1 MEEVVDEEE
10 EQRRI
15 EREGEGRRREVKGEE
30 EEVQGQVWLLFI
42 CEAVVASL
50 CGEWLKE

>member
-10 EQRRI
+10 QRRM
-15 EREGEGRRREVKGEE
+15 EREGEGRGREVKGEE

-42 CEAVVASL
+42 CEAVVVSL